1 MTITIVPVNTAI
13 ENFQSVFDKI
23 NLLIDLANQYA
34 VTVDLTAN
42 GSVSTGNGFV
52 NGIFSSTTFAA
63 TTIRGGNVQSQGTL
77 AIFAN
82 TWSLG
87 NSTVNTVANST
98 QITALI
104 ITLGNTTVGFMANT
118 TLI

>member
-1 MTITIVPVNTAI
+1 MTVSIVPVNTAI

-52 NGIFSSTTFAA
+52 NGIFAANTFAA
-63 TTIRGGNVQSQGTL
+63 NVIRGGNVQANGTL
-77 AIFAN
+77 AIYCS
-82 TWSLG
+82 TLSVG

-98 QITALI
+98 QITASNL
-104 ITLGNTTVGFMANT
+104 TV
-118 TLI
+118 